1 MKPMYAWFSKN
12 DLSALWLASPGPHA
26 LASKKLSPCVWPKRK
41 KLRRAFFKK
50 NEWMTHG
57 LLKFFLRKRNIH
69 LGRRS
74 VVY

>member
-41 KLRRAFFKK
+41 KLRRAFFLKK
-50 NEWMTHG
+50 
-57 LLKFFLRKRNIH
+57 
-69 LGRRS
+69 
-74 VVY
+74 